1 MMIPDYA
8 LVAEVMLFSEGFT
21 EARLLS
27 GKMVKLVKLASEQLT
42 QQVRDG
48 LVGVSC
54 LQLALHFVFTLSLC

>member
-1 MMIPDYA
+1 MSMMIPDYA

-48 LVGVSC
+48 LVGID
-54 LQLALHFVFTLSLC
+54 A